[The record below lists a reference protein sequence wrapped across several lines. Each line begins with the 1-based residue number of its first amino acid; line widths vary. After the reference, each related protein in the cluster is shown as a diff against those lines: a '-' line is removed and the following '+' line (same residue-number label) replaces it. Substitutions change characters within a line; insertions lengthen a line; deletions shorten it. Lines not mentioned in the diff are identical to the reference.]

1 MSVGSGTGPALGLA
15 SMSEWVVGAPVRG
28 ERAIGRLGSG
38 PIDQQSRGTNRGRG
52 SPAALHPPADGDI
65 EILLHEMARA
75 LERVAETGS
84 ASSGPVGVSVAQLNA
99 CASALE

>member
-1 MSVGSGTGPALGLA
+1 
-15 SMSEWVVGAPVRG
+15 MSEWVVGAPVRG
-28 ERAIGRLGSG
+28 ERAIGRLGG
-38 PIDQQSRGTNRGRG
+38 GAIDPKSREQITV
-52 SPAALHPPADGDI
+52 AARLLRSIRPQDGDI

-84 ASSGPVGVSVAQLNA
+84 ASCGPVGVSVAQLNA